1 MVIRSC
7 LFVAE
12 EGAVVVAVEVA
23 VAVFEAEVV
32 AVEGEVFSREILG
45 LPIMLQVMVDLTPW
59 LENYFLSAYST

>member
-1 MVIRSC
+1 M
-7 LFVAE
+7 AE

-59 LENYFLSAYST
+59 LENLLSAYST

>member
-1 MVIRSC
+1 M
-7 LFVAE
+7 AE

-59 LENYFLSAYST
+59 LENYFLSTYST

>member
-1 MVIRSC
+1 MIRSC

-12 EGAVVVAVEVA
+12 EGAVVVVVEVA

-45 LPIMLQVMVDLTPW
+45 LPIMLQVMVDLTPR
-59 LENYFLSAYST
+59 LENLLSAYST

>member
-1 MVIRSC
+1 M
-7 LFVAE
+7 
-12 EGAVVVAVEVA
+12 VVVVEVA

-59 LENYFLSAYST
+59 LENYFLSAYSTQ

>member
-1 MVIRSC
+1 M
-7 LFVAE
+7 AE

-45 LPIMLQVMVDLTPW
+45 LPIMLQVMVDLTPR
-59 LENYFLSAYST
+59 LENLLSAYST

>member
-1 MVIRSC
+1 M
-7 LFVAE
+7 AE

-45 LPIMLQVMVDLTPW
+45 LPIMLQVMVDLTPR
-59 LENYFLSAYST
+59 LENLLSAYSTY